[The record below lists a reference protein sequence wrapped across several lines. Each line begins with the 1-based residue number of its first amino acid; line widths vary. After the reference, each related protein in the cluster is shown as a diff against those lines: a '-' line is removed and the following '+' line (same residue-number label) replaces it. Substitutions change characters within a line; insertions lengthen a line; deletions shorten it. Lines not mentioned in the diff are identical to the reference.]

1 MSALA
6 AAAAAQPTALLHV
19 SQGVN
24 LAVVLS
30 AVAVL
35 VRDRRTRRSPA
46 SGWALAMF
54 AALALIVTV
63 GLFPVRDDGSLLRH
77 GYTTVLVCVLLL
89 VPYLLVRFALS
100 LGAVGRRG
108 HQVSLALTA
117 LMLGFTVVSPRF
129 PQPGEH
135 RSAWFT
141 AFLVV
146 VLVSWTAQSLLAAVG
161 LWSAGRGQPSVVRRR
176 MQALSIG
183 AVVVTLA
190 LVSGSGSG
198 TPSTAVKVVTTL
210 IGVLGL
216 CLLVL
221 AFVVPPWLAAAWRA
235 TDLVRLGTAER
246 GLMTAVT
253 AQEVAEEIL
262 PAVVQLF
269 GAAGAA
275 LLDADGRPVAVRTT
289 PDDALS
295 ALPAELAEHDASE
308 VVVLTRDG
316 GFACRLSEG
325 WLVVRPGAFAPLFGA
340 AEMHLLDRAGSFAD
354 LALQRCRLFEEEA
367 RSRKVAEAANT
378 ELQSLIYSVSHDLR
392 TPIISVLG
400 YLDVLEREHGGQLQ
414 GDGEHY
420 LHRIQVNADYMQSL
434 IQNLLELSRIGRT
447 EPPAQAVPLGEVA
460 ESVAQELR
468 VLHPDCTIDVAGSF
482 PTVWMS
488 ELRARQ
494 LLTNLVDNAAKYG
507 QADTHVAVRAVADS
521 SGGAVLTIS
530 DNGRGIP
537 PEHRDKAFDVFERLA
552 AAHTDVPGT
561 GMGLPICKKIVETLG
576 GTITLDGSP
585 GGGTTVAVALPHPV
599 VREWT
604 QLRTT
609 LASLPERG

>member
-1 MSALA
+1 MSTL

-19 SQGVN
+19 SQAVN
-24 LAVVLS
+24 LVVVLS

-35 VRDRRTRRSPA
+35 VRDRRARRSPA

-54 AALALIVTV
+54 TALGLIVTV
-63 GLFPVRDDGSLLRH
+63 GIFPVHDDGSVLRH

-89 VPYLLVRFALS
+89 VPYLLVRFAVS
-100 LGAVGRRG
+100 LGAVGRGG
-108 HQVSLALTA
+108 HRLSLGLTA
-117 LMLGFTVVSPRF
+117 LMLGFTVLSPRF

-135 RSAWFT
+135 RTAWFT
-141 AFLVV
+141 TFLVV
-146 VLVSWTAQSLLAAVG
+146 VLVSWTTQSLLAAVG
-161 LWSAGRGQPSVVRRR
+161 LWAAGRGQPSVVRRR

-210 IGVLGL
+210 IGVVGL

-221 AFVVPPWLAAAWRA
+221 AFVVPLWLAAAWRA

-246 GLMTAVT
+246 GLMAAVT
-253 AQEVAEEIL
+253 AEQVASELL

-275 LLDADGRPVAVRTT
+275 LLDGEGRPVAALTT
-289 PDDALS
+289 PDGVLA
-295 ALPAELAEHDASE
+295 ALPAELAEHDPGE

-316 GFACRLSEG
+316 GFACRLSGG

-340 AEMHLLDRAGSFAD
+340 AEMHLLDRVGSFAD
-354 LALQRCRLFEEEA
+354 LALQRCRLFEEQA
-367 RSRKVAEAANT
+367 RSRQVAEAANA

-400 YLDVLEREHGGQLQ
+400 YLDVLAREHSGQLQ

-447 EPPAQAVPLGEVA
+447 EPPAQAVPLGELA
-460 ESVAQELR
+460 ESVSQELR
-468 VLHPDCTIDVAGSF
+468 VLHPDCTIDVEGSF

-494 LLTNLVDNAAKYG
+494 LLTNLIDNAAKYG
-507 QADTHVAVRAVADS
+507 QGDTQVTVQAVPDS

-537 PEHRDKAFDVFERLA
+537 EELREKAFDVFERLG
-552 AAHTDVPGT
+552 AAHGDVPGT

-576 GTITLDGSP
+576 GTIRLDGP
-585 GGGTTVAVALPHPV
+585 PAGGTTVIVALPHPV
-599 VREWT
+599 VRQWT
-604 QLRTT
+604 GLHAAV
-609 LASLPERG
+609 ASLPDRG